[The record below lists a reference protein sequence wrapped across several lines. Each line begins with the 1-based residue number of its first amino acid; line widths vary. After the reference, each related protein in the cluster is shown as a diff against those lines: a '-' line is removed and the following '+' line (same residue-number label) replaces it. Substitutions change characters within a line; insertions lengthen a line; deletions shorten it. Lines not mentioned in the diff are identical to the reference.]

1 MMNRKQRRYIT
12 KATSQQA
19 TEELAQK
26 VSQFNQLPE
35 QCMTCEKSF
44 DKRDKSMVQSWSVVV
59 RQEAVRL
66 FCPQC
71 VKKTQE
77 IIDEHSKT

>member
-1 MMNRKQRRYIT
+1 MNRKHRRALAKST
-12 KATSQQA
+12 NQSAG
-19 TEELAQK
+19 EELSQK
-26 VSQFNQLPE
+26 VHQFNQLPE
-35 QCMTCEKSF
+35 QCMTCEKPF
-44 DKRDKSMVQSWSVVV
+44 DKKNKEMLQSWSVVV
-59 RQEAVRL
+59 RPETVRL